1 MIRLL
6 IRSNSRTDH
15 FHEIVLIVVVVVV
28 VSSSDSCRDFCEF
41 IQVIDFR
48 NYVATIARETIVTTT
63 AVRGRRPRGRK
74 GEEQQDQEER

>member
-1 MIRLL
+1 MIIRLL

-15 FHEIVLIVVVVVV
+15 CQEIILIVVVV

-63 AVRGRRPRGRK
+63 AARGRRPRGRK
-74 GEEQQDQEER
+74 GEEQQDQEEG

>member
-1 MIRLL
+1 MTRSR

-15 FHEIVLIVVVVVV
+15 FQEIVLVAVVA
-28 VSSSDSCRDFCEF
+28 SSSDSCRDFCEF

-63 AVRGRRPRGRK
+63 AARGRRPRGRK
-74 GEEQQDQEER
+74 GEEQQDQEEG